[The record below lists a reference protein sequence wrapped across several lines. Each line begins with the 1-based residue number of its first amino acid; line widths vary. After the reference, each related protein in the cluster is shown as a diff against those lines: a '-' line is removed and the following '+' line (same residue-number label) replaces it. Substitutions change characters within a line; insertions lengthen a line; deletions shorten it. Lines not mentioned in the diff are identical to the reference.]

1 METIE
6 DIVKEMRDLGRLDE
20 KSTDRIPRSLQ
31 ALGLR
36 TYADRIEKAAG
47 ATERGKMYD
56 ELRKIC
62 FGEVPFI
69 NCRICQG
76 AKLGNCK
83 SCSLGGARSILAEAS
98 DMQGSDG
105 E

>member
-6 DIVKEMRDLGRLDE
+6 DIVRKMRTLGRLDE

-36 TYADRIEKAAG
+36 IYADRIEKAA
-47 ATERGKMYD
+47 AALESEKRYEYAEQYFD
-56 ELRKIC
+56 SSISSRHELSEEDVRLYASNGSTVVRRLV
-62 FGEVPFI
+62 GEWEPVPRR
-69 NCRICQG
+69 C
-76 AKLGNCK
+76 
-83 SCSLGGARSILAEAS
+83 
-98 DMQGSDG
+98 G